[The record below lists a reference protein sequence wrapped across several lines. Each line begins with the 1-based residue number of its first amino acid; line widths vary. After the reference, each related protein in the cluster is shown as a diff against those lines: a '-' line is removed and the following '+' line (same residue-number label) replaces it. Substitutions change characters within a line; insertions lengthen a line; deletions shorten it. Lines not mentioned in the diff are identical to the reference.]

1 MTKKDLARA
10 IAEELNLPQVQVK
23 EIVQRVFDGITE
35 TLVNEGRI
43 EFRHF
48 GVFRVKKRRP
58 RKARNPRTGENVKVP
73 ARLAVTFKPGQKM
86 EERIGQLKKL
96 LSGRE

>member
-1 MTKKDLARA
+1 M
-10 IAEELNLPQVQVK
+10 EPQASTHH
-23 EIVQRVFDGITE
+23 EIVQRVFDDITQ

-43 EFRHF
+43 ELRNF

-73 ARLAVTFKPGQKM
+73 ARLTVTFKPGQKM
-86 EERIGQLKKL
+86 EERIRQVKTL
-96 LSGRE
+96 LSGRG